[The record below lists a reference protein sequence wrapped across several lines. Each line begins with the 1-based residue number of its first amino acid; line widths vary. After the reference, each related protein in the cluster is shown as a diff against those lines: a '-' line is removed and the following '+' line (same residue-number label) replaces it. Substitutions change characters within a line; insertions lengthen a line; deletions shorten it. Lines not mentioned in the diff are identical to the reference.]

1 MSKLCDHCGQ
11 EIKEAHKE
19 VLNKMKLTML
29 QTAAAHV
36 KQTMK
41 NDFKV
46 YEFAPEEQFKTYNN
60 FQKLRYHG
68 LITPVRDN
76 MNRRIRG
83 RWLITRNGWSFLRG
97 ELQMPSY
104 VTVKNNRI
112 DQHSA
117 HLISV
122 RDVYRGSEA
131 ITTTFEYFDE
141 WGKPIGYRPVLQHNP
156 QLSLV

>member
-1 MSKLCDHCGQ
+1 MSKTCTACGQ
-11 EIKEAHKE
+11 QIQEAHKE

-29 QTAAAHV
+29 QTAAQHV

-46 YEFAPEEQFKTYNN
+46 YEFAPETQFKTYHN

-68 LITPVRDN
+68 LITPVREN
-76 MNRRIRG
+76 NQRIRG
-83 RWLITRNGWSFLRG
+83 RWLITRNGWAFLRG
-97 ELQMPSY
+97 ELSLPSY
-104 VTVKNNRI
+104 VLVKNNRI
-112 DQHSA
+112 EQHSE

-122 RDVYRGSEA
+122 KDVYRGSEA

-141 WGKPIGYRPVLQHNP
+141 FGEPIGYRPTLQHNP